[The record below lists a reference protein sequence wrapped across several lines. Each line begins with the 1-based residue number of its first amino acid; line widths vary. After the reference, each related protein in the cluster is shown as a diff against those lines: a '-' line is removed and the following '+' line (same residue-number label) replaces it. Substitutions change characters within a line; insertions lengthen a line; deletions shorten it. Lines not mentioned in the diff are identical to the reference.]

1 MIISD
6 YIHIGEMLMNT
17 LGKILKEYRKNHG
30 MSMATFAELSGLS
43 KSYISMLENNKD
55 PRGNP
60 ITPSV
65 ETINRVAKAM
75 GRTFE
80 SVFNELDSN
89 VSVSVNNSGI
99 PQNAFAIGKYRIP
112 VVATVA
118 AGEPI
123 FSEESILEWID
134 YDKDPRGEVFG
145 LRIKGDSMI
154 PRISDGDTIV
164 VDKSAVWE
172 DGDIVVVTVNGNDG
186 TCKRIKKYKDGISL
200 ISLNPSY
207 EPIFF
212 TKSQVEE
219 LPVRV
224 VGRVM
229 ESRSRF

>member
-1 MIISD
+1 
-6 YIHIGEMLMNT
+6 
-17 LGKILKEYRKNHG
+17 
-30 MSMATFAELSGLS
+30 MATFSDRIKSLRLQHNLTQNDLAE
-43 KSYISMLENNKD
+43 KIKVNKQTISQYE
-55 PRGNP
+55 RGVRRP
-60 ITPSV
+60 DFDTL
-65 ETINRVAKAM
+65 
-75 GRTFE
+75 
-80 SVFNELDSN
+80 NELCDFFN
-89 VSVSVNNSGI
+89 VSSDFLLGKSDVTVRLLDMDSLSVLSDNDRISL
-99 PQNAFAIGKYRIP
+99 GKYRIP

-164 VDKSAVWE
+164 VDKSAAWE

-186 TCKRIKKYKDGISL
+186 TCKRIRKYKDGISL

-229 ESRSRF
+229 ESRSKF

>member
-1 MIISD
+1 
-6 YIHIGEMLMNT
+6 
-17 LGKILKEYRKNHG
+17 
-30 MSMATFAELSGLS
+30 MATFSDRIKSLRLQHNLTQNDLAE
-43 KSYISMLENNKD
+43 KIKVNKQTISQYE
-55 PRGNP
+55 RGVRRP
-60 ITPSV
+60 DFDTL
-65 ETINRVAKAM
+65 
-75 GRTFE
+75 
-80 SVFNELDSN
+80 NELCDFFN
-89 VSVSVNNSGI
+89 VSSDFLLGKSDVTVRLLDMDSLSVLSDNDRISL
-99 PQNAFAIGKYRIP
+99 GKYRIP

-164 VDKSAVWE
+164 VDKSAAWE

-186 TCKRIKKYKDGISL
+186 TCKRIRKYKDGISL

-207 EPIFF
+207 EPMFF

>member
-1 MIISD
+1 
-6 YIHIGEMLMNT
+6 
-17 LGKILKEYRKNHG
+17 
-30 MSMATFAELSGLS
+30 MATFSDRIKSLRLQHNLTQNDLAE
-43 KSYISMLENNKD
+43 KIKVNKQTISQYE
-55 PRGNP
+55 RGVRRP
-60 ITPSV
+60 DFDTL
-65 ETINRVAKAM
+65 
-75 GRTFE
+75 
-80 SVFNELDSN
+80 NELCDFFN
-89 VSVSVNNSGI
+89 VSSDFLLGKSDVTVRLLDMDSLSLLSDNDRISL
-99 PQNAFAIGKYRIP
+99 GKYRIP

-154 PRISDGDTIV
+154 PRLSDGDTIV

-186 TCKRIKKYKDGISL
+186 TCKRIRKYKDGISL

-207 EPIFF
+207 EPMFY
-212 TKSQVEE
+212 TKEQVIE

>member
-1 MIISD
+1 
-6 YIHIGEMLMNT
+6 
-17 LGKILKEYRKNHG
+17 
-30 MSMATFAELSGLS
+30 MATFSDRIKSLRLQHNLTQNDLAE
-43 KSYISMLENNKD
+43 KIKVNKQTISQYE
-55 PRGNP
+55 RGVRRP
-60 ITPSV
+60 DFDTL
-65 ETINRVAKAM
+65 
-75 GRTFE
+75 
-80 SVFNELDSN
+80 NELCDFFN
-89 VSVSVNNSGI
+89 VSSDFLLGKSDVTVRLLDMDSLSVLSDNDRISL
-99 PQNAFAIGKYRIP
+99 GKYRIP

-229 ESRSRF
+229 ESRSKF

>member
-1 MIISD
+1 
-6 YIHIGEMLMNT
+6 
-17 LGKILKEYRKNHG
+17 
-30 MSMATFAELSGLS
+30 MATFSDRIKSLRLQHNLTQNDLAE
-43 KSYISMLENNKD
+43 KIKVNKQTISQYE
-55 PRGNP
+55 RGVRRP
-60 ITPSV
+60 DFDTL
-65 ETINRVAKAM
+65 
-75 GRTFE
+75 
-80 SVFNELDSN
+80 NELCDFFN
-89 VSVSVNNSGI
+89 VSSDFLLGKSDVTVRLLDMDSLSLLSDNDRISL
-99 PQNAFAIGKYRIP
+99 GKYRIP

-207 EPIFF
+207 EPMFF

>member
-1 MIISD
+1 
-6 YIHIGEMLMNT
+6 
-17 LGKILKEYRKNHG
+17 
-30 MSMATFAELSGLS
+30 MATFSDRIKSLRLQHNLTQNDLAE
-43 KSYISMLENNKD
+43 KIKVNKQTISQYE
-55 PRGNP
+55 RGVRRP
-60 ITPSV
+60 DFDTL
-65 ETINRVAKAM
+65 
-75 GRTFE
+75 
-80 SVFNELDSN
+80 NELCDFFN
-89 VSVSVNNSGI
+89 VSSDFLLGKSDVTVRLLDMDSLSVLSDNDRISL
-99 PQNAFAIGKYRIP
+99 GKYRIP

-186 TCKRIKKYKDGISL
+186 TCKRIRKYKDGISL

-229 ESRSRF
+229 ESRSKF

>member
-1 MIISD
+1 MDTIGDRIKNLRLKIGKNQVSFADSIDVSKQTLYKYEHNIITNIPSD
-6 YIHIGEMLMNT
+6 KIEAIAKLCNVTPAYIMGWE
-17 LGKILKEYRKNHG
+17 EP
-30 MSMATFAELSGLS
+30 LSNQFSL
-43 KSYISMLENNKD
+43 
-55 PRGNP
+55 
-60 ITPSV
+60 
-65 ETINRVAKAM
+65 
-75 GRTFE
+75 
-80 SVFNELDSN
+80 
-89 VSVSVNNSGI
+89 
-99 PQNAFAIGKYRIP
+99 GKYRIP

-164 VDKSAVWE
+164 VDKSAIWE

-229 ESRSRF
+229 ESRSKF

>member
-1 MIISD
+1 
-6 YIHIGEMLMNT
+6 
-17 LGKILKEYRKNHG
+17 
-30 MSMATFAELSGLS
+30 MATFSDRIKSLRLQHNLTQNDLAE
-43 KSYISMLENNKD
+43 KIKVNKQTISQYE
-55 PRGNP
+55 RGVRRP
-60 ITPSV
+60 DFDTL
-65 ETINRVAKAM
+65 
-75 GRTFE
+75 
-80 SVFNELDSN
+80 NELCDFFN
-89 VSVSVNNSGI
+89 VSSDFLLGKSDVTVRLLDMDSLSLLSDNDRISL
-99 PQNAFAIGKYRIP
+99 GKYRIP

-186 TCKRIKKYKDGISL
+186 TCKRIRKYKDGISL

>member
-1 MIISD
+1 
-6 YIHIGEMLMNT
+6 
-17 LGKILKEYRKNHG
+17 
-30 MSMATFAELSGLS
+30 MATFSDRIKSLRLQHNLTQNDLAE
-43 KSYISMLENNKD
+43 KIKVNKQTISQYE
-55 PRGNP
+55 RGVRRP
-60 ITPSV
+60 DFDTL
-65 ETINRVAKAM
+65 
-75 GRTFE
+75 
-80 SVFNELDSN
+80 NELCDFFN
-89 VSVSVNNSGI
+89 VSSDFLLGKSDVTVRLLDMDSLSLLSDNDRISL
-99 PQNAFAIGKYRIP
+99 GKYRIP

-186 TCKRIKKYKDGISL
+186 TCKRIRKYKDGISL

-207 EPIFF
+207 EPMFY
-212 TKSQVEE
+212 TKEQVIE

>member
-1 MIISD
+1 MGKYADIKDRIKQLRKSNGMSQQQLADKLNITNVAVSQWERGVKQPKTEMREALCDLFNVNLEYLNGNWDHVTRLISD
-6 YIHIGEMLMNT
+6 DEMRMLD
-17 LGKILKEYRKNHG
+17 EYRSN
-30 MSMATFAELSGLS
+30 A
-43 KSYISMLENNKD
+43 I
-55 PRGNP
+55 
-60 ITPSV
+60 PS
-65 ETINRVAKAM
+65 
-75 GRTFE
+75 
-80 SVFNELDSN
+80 
-89 VSVSVNNSGI
+89 
-99 PQNAFAIGKYRIP
+99 NALPLGHYRIP

-207 EPIFF
+207 EPMFF

-229 ESRSRF
+229 ESRSKF

>member
-1 MIISD
+1 
-6 YIHIGEMLMNT
+6 
-17 LGKILKEYRKNHG
+17 
-30 MSMATFAELSGLS
+30 MATFSDRIKSLRLQHNLTQNDLAE
-43 KSYISMLENNKD
+43 KIKVNKQTISQYE
-55 PRGNP
+55 RGVRRP
-60 ITPSV
+60 DFDTL
-65 ETINRVAKAM
+65 
-75 GRTFE
+75 
-80 SVFNELDSN
+80 NELCDFFN
-89 VSVSVNNSGI
+89 VSSDFLLGKSDVTVRLLDMDSLSLLSDNDRISL
-99 PQNAFAIGKYRIP
+99 GKYRIP

-186 TCKRIKKYKDGISL
+186 TCKRIRKYKDGISL

-207 EPIFF
+207 EPMFF

>member
-1 MIISD
+1 MDTIGDRINNLRLKIGKNQVSFADSIDVSKQTLYKYEHNIITNIPSD
-6 YIHIGEMLMNT
+6 KIEAIAKLCNVTPAYIMGWEDP
-17 LGKILKEYRKNHG
+17 
-30 MSMATFAELSGLS
+30 LSDR
-43 KSYISMLENNKD
+43 ISL
-55 PRGNP
+55 
-60 ITPSV
+60 
-65 ETINRVAKAM
+65 
-75 GRTFE
+75 
-80 SVFNELDSN
+80 
-89 VSVSVNNSGI
+89 
-99 PQNAFAIGKYRIP
+99 GKYRIP

-134 YDKDPRGEVFG
+134 YDKDPHGEVFG

-164 VDKSAVWE
+164 VDKSAAWE

-186 TCKRIKKYKDGISL
+186 TCKRIRKYKDGISL

-207 EPIFF
+207 EPMFF

-229 ESRSRF
+229 ESRSKF

>member
-1 MIISD
+1 MKISTTSER
-6 YIHIGEMLMNT
+6 IKLLMNERG
-17 LGKILKEYRKNHG
+17 LRQVDILESCKPFCEKERIKIQK
-30 MSMATFAELSGLS
+30 SDLSQ
-43 KSYISMLENNKD
+43 YISGKVEPKQDKLSILAAALNVNEAWLAGYDVPIDEKNVKD
-55 PRGNP
+55 ST
-60 ITPSV
+60 IPS
-65 ETINRVAKAM
+65 
-75 GRTFE
+75 
-80 SVFNELDSN
+80 
-89 VSVSVNNSGI
+89 
-99 PQNAFAIGKYRIP
+99 NAFPLGHYRIP

-186 TCKRIKKYKDGISL
+186 TCKRIRKYKDGISL

-229 ESRSRF
+229 ESRSKF

>member
-1 MIISD
+1 
-6 YIHIGEMLMNT
+6 
-17 LGKILKEYRKNHG
+17 
-30 MSMATFAELSGLS
+30 MATFSDRIKSLRLQHNLTQNDLAE
-43 KSYISMLENNKD
+43 KIKVNKQTISQYE
-55 PRGNP
+55 RGVRRP
-60 ITPSV
+60 DFDTL
-65 ETINRVAKAM
+65 
-75 GRTFE
+75 
-80 SVFNELDSN
+80 NELCDFFN
-89 VSVSVNNSGI
+89 VSSDFLLGKSDVTVRLLDMDSLSLLSDNDRISL
-99 PQNAFAIGKYRIP
+99 GKYRIP

-186 TCKRIKKYKDGISL
+186 TCKRIRKYKDGISL

-207 EPIFF
+207 EPMFF

-229 ESRSRF
+229 ESRSKF